1 MFYPKVKFD
10 KEMCHDLIPL
20 SIETPLLTVKQ
31 GINSALL
38 LSILLSGFDF
48 FLLKS
53 LNPIR
58 MKKEPSTTYTIKFLI
73 DALYHYRYRMD
84 FKCILNMKLNEKV

>member
-1 MFYPKVKFD
+1 MYVWYYIIFYLNVKFD

-58 MKKEPSTTYTIKFLI
+58 LKKVEGNKKIQSGSSITYAQKQQK
-73 DALYHYRYRMD
+73 H
-84 FKCILNMKLNEKV
+84 